1 MKTFAPLLCSLL
13 LLPLALPVQASGTAP
28 RPSRD
33 LVDTAVAAGD
43 FETLAAALKAA
54 GLVDA
59 LKGQGP
65 FTVFA
70 PTDEAFSRLPAGMVE
85 QLLEPANRARLQ
97 AVLTYHVVP
106 GRVLSK
112 DLLGATAATSLEG
125 RALSFGLRV
134 GEANVVNADI
144 ECANGVIHVIDRV
157 LMPPASEAAPA
168 SGHSVTELL
177 QTAIRR
183 GVPIFNRGDHAGTA
197 RIYEAAART
206 ALKMDHEALGPMH
219 RHVLESGLTKH
230 ARNDSERAWNLRHA
244 FDRVLADLAFE
255 PFMEAPLPEG
265 FPAPGPVGRVV
276 VKEYPRYRA
285 ARAEGRN
292 SFWTLFRHIKKN
304 DVQMTAPVEQTMNDD
319 MREVDMAFLYE
330 EPDQGVAGMDGKVRV
345 LDHEPLTVL
354 SIGMRGGRDA
364 EMVQRAKTWIEERLA
379 AEGLKRAGDWR
390 LLGYNSPMVPASKRF
405 WELQLPVKR

>member
-112 DLLGATAATSLEG
+112 DT
-125 RALSFGLRV
+125 
-134 GEANVVNADI
+134 DI

-276 VKEYPRYRA
+276 LKEYPRYRA

-405 WELQLPVKR
+405 WELQLPVRR